1 MHRAVLYK
9 LEKRSRTST
18 RDFELGI
25 NKIVDLEQCTVYAQ
39 PHRVGLG
46 QYKARDVTIAKSDAV
61 RSNCTKIEYDA
72 KGCSADCANVITW
85 TENSY

>member
-1 MHRAVLYK
+1 MHCAVIYNIK
-9 LEKRSRTST
+9 KIYRMST
-18 RDFELGI
+18 RDFEFGI
-25 NKIVDLEQCTVYAQ
+25 NKIVDLEQCTVYAR

-46 QYKARDVTIAKSDAV
+46 QYKERDVTIARSDAV